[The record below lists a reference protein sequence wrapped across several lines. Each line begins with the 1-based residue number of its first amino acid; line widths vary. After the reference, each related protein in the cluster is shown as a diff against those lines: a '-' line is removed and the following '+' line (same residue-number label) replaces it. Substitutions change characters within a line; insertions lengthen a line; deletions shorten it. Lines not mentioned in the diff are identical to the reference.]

1 MWHFQFLRN
10 NIAAYFH
17 ATLMQKYLFF
27 PYNIPGHFSLKA
39 LGYSQQ
45 KFRDFLDK
53 TTN

>member
-27 PYNIPGHFSLKA
+27 PYNIHGDFSLKA
-39 LGYSQQ
+39 LGFSPAM
-45 KFRDFLDK
+45 FGHF
-53 TTN
+53 